1 VNISLFCQGIQNVCW
16 SKCYR
21 PSCIFMTSPS
31 TSTCSYTTST
41 TLPRTMCS
49 TTSGSRTIT
58 TCMLYWLKVFHRPCR
73 RIFGACLLDTPNWVL
88 LVRSL
93 AYFFVNFN
101 RSCKVR
107 KNCVSSFD
115 LHGNSMHVSPTFPFR
130 LIFILRHVSNC
141 GVTGFRANFFLDSKW
156 TWPEMRD
163 MRLSC
168 TAATW
173 GVPVNYI
180 HARLTSVSDVI
191 KKWSQRWRIL
201 KAFLRVILSLLT
213 RTGSDESATLGLCFS
228 SF

>member
-1 VNISLFCQGIQNVCW
+1 MWISVYSAREFRTSAEVNVIDLRAFSWPPRLPPRVLTP
-16 SKCYR
+16 R
-21 PSCIFMTSPS
+21 P
-31 TSTCSYTTST
+31 
-41 TLPRTMCS
+41 PRCLAPCAP
-49 TTSGSRTIT
+49 R
-58 TCMLYWLKVFHRPCR
+58 LRALKVFHRPCR

-191 KKWSQRWRIL
+191 KKW
-201 KAFLRVILSLLT
+201 
-213 RTGSDESATLGLCFS
+213 
-228 SF
+228 